1 LSIVIREKHT
11 FDEANSME
19 GMGALGGVAGREATR
34 DSFSF
39 GGGVVGDAGDAVV
52 PGVWLEGTAG
62 GEAAG
67 EVGVGV

>member
-1 LSIVIREKHT
+1 
-11 FDEANSME
+11 ME